1 MGYYTNKVI
10 WITGASSGI
19 GEALALA
26 LAAQGARLVLSS
38 RRADELARVQKAC
51 TNPNNVKIVTVDL
64 LDTVVLGAKTS
75 EALAVFGHIDIMVH
89 NGGISQRGLV
99 AETSM
104 QVQRKVM
111 EVDYF
116 SYVEL
121 TNHLLPHFMQRGGGH
136 FVVISSVMGK
146 IGTPMRSAYAAAK
159 HALHG
164 FFDCLRAE
172 VFNKNILVTVITPGY
187 IRTNVTMNAL
197 KGDGTPVAELGH
209 NIANGLP
216 AGKAAVQILK
226 AVAAG
231 KFEAYVGKNST
242 EKLALLVN
250 RIAPNLLQK
259 IVRKQVPK

>member
-26 LAAQGARLVLSS
+26 FAAQGAMLVLSS
-38 RRADELARVQKAC
+38 RRADELARVQQAC
-51 TNPNNVKIVTVDL
+51 SNPGNVKIVTVDL
-64 LDTVVLGAKTS
+64 LDTMGLGAKTS
-75 EALAVFGHIDIMVH
+75 EALAAFGHIDIMVH

-121 TNHLLPHFMQRGGGH
+121 TSHLLPHFIQRGGGH

-146 IGTPMRSAYAAAK
+146 IGTPLRSAYAAAK

-172 VFNKNILVTVITPGY
+172 VFDKNIQVTIITPGY
-187 IRTNVTMNAL
+187 VRTNVTMNAL

-216 AGKAAVQILK
+216 ADKAAVQILK

-231 KFEAYVGKNST
+231 RFEAYVGRKSS

-250 RIAPNLLQK
+250 RLSPNLLQK
-259 IVRKQVPK
+259 IVRKQIPK